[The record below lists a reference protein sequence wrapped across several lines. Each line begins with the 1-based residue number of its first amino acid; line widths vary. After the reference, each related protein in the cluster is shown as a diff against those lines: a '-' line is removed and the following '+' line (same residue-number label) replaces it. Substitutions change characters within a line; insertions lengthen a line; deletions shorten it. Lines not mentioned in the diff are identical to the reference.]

1 MKTSPKLLLVF
12 KVSSF
17 CHFIQQSSIPEY
29 GSYYLV
35 VGVSIT
41 LALGS
46 AGIWEKWSTS

>member
-29 GSYYLV
+29 GSYYSNIT
-35 VGVSIT
+35 VS
-41 LALGS
+41 
-46 AGIWEKWSTS
+46 EKVFCYTKHRAWGHQRA